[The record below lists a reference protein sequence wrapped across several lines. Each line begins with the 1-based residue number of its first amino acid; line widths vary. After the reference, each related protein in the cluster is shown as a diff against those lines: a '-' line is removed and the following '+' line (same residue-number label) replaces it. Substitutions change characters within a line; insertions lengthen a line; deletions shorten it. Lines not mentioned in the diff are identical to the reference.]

1 MLLMAYG
8 DTNITN
14 KEDNVVSYSRSNNH
28 VWKER
33 VLFFFNLDG
42 SFRDSVKLSM
52 KLDYKGNV
60 RLLVNGIT
68 QVIIGIFYVLELKNN
83 LSSLRKLQEKDLIIL
98 FQHDKCKV
106 FYSDRDLIMDIIM
119 SSKWMFI
126 LHATS

>member
-1 MLLMAYG
+1 M
-8 DTNITN
+8 
-14 KEDNVVSYSRSNNH
+14 
-28 VWKER
+28 ER
-33 VLFFFNLDG
+33 KSTFFFNLDG

-106 FYSDRDLIMDIIM
+106 FYFDRGLIMDIIM

>member
-1 MLLMAYG
+1 MAYG

-52 KLDYKGNV
+52 KLDYKGNI

-106 FYSDRDLIMDIIM
+106 FYFDRGLIMDIIM